1 MRCPSQKPIHR
12 DAKRAGSIERWGNLA
27 VKPSFPRPRPL
38 PRPEG
43 LENNNY
49 FSEFNQKSGLELAT
63 DALRSILNS

>member
-12 DAKRAGSIERWGNLA
+12 DAKRAGSIERWGKLA
-27 VKPSFPRPRPL
+27 VKPSCPRPL